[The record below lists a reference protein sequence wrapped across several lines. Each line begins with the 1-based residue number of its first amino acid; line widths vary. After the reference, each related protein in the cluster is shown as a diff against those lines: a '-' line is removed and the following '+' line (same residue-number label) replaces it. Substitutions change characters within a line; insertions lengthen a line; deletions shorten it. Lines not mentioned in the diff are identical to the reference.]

1 MDVTKHP
8 NQLLLRCC
16 CIPLKRQLPA
26 TPRSALLV
34 FLERAP
40 SPDLLTGEGGLDL
53 EKLGDVQFNW
63 KGKKEQGAKSNF
75 GFLIWAEWKM
85 LISNQNKQSH
95 DSSLMPSFLLNLIL
109 APPSAMRTGTS
120 RPPARSSSISTF
132 HHPE

>member
-40 SPDLLTGEGGLDL
+40 SPDLVTGEGGLDL
-53 EKLGDVQFNW
+53 EKLGDAQFNW
-63 KGKKEQGAKSNF
+63 KGKKEQGA
-75 GFLIWAEWKM
+75 GRVCFLEKIKLW
-85 LISNQNKQSH
+85 
-95 DSSLMPSFLLNLIL
+95 IL
-109 APPSAMRTGTS
+109 DRG
-120 RPPARSSSISTF
+120 
-132 HHPE
+132 